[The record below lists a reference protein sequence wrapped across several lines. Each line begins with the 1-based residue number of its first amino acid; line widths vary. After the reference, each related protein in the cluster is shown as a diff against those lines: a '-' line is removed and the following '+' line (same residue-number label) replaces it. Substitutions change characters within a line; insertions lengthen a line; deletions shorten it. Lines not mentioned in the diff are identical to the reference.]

1 MKIAMLGTR
10 GLPAT
15 HGGVERAVEELS
27 ARLAARGHDVTVFCR
42 PGYCAERLPA
52 HRGVRLRHLP
62 AIPTKH
68 LESASHTFLG
78 ALVAAA
84 GDYDVVHIHSIGP
97 ALFGLIPRLAGKR
110 LVVTVHALDWKR
122 RKWGFLAR
130 LALRAGARAATLFPD
145 ATIAVSRA
153 AQRHLREAYFKEP
166 IYLPNGV
173 TLPGNDGHGPSPKAA
188 PGQQPYLLFLGRLVP
203 EKRVDDLI
211 AAFRSWDAEARL
223 LIAGDAAF
231 SNGHV
236 GALRR
241 QAAGDSRI
249 TFTGG
254 VYGERK
260 EALMA
265 GAAALVNPSELEG
278 HPIVVLEALAHGVP
292 VIVSDIEEHREI
304 LEGGDGAG
312 LLGLTFRTGDRADL
326 RGALAR
332 AFSLDGD
339 PDAPAARRR
348 FVAERFEWDRVV
360 AATEE
365 VYRTAGSRGGRS
377 C

>member
-1 MKIAMLGTR
+1 MKIAMLGSR

-27 ARLAARGHDVTVFCR
+27 ARLADRGHDVTVFCR
-42 PGYCAERLPA
+42 PAYCAERLPT
-52 HRGVRLRHLP
+52 HRGVRLRRLP

-68 LESASHTFLG
+68 LEAASHTFLG
-78 ALVAAA
+78 ALAAA
-84 GDYDVVHIHSIGP
+84 VGDYDVVHIHSIGP

-122 RKWGFLAR
+122 RKWGLLAR
-130 LALRAGARAATLFPD
+130 LALRAGARSATLFPH

-153 AQRHLREAYFKEP
+153 AQRHLKEAYRREP
-166 IYLPNGV
+166 LYLPNGV
-173 TLPGNDGHGPSPKAA
+173 SFHGNGRQVASAEAA
-188 PGQQPYLLFLGRLVP
+188 PGQPPYLLFLGRLVP
-203 EKRVDDLI
+203 EKRVHDLI
-211 AAFRSWDAEARL
+211 AAFRAWDTEARL
-223 LIAGDAAF
+223 LIAGDGQF

-236 GALRR
+236 GSLRR
-241 QAAGDSRI
+241 QASGDSRI
-249 TFTGG
+249 AFTGG

-260 EALMA
+260 EALLA

-278 HPIVVLEALAHGVP
+278 HPIVVLEALAHGLP
-292 VIVSDIEEHREI
+292 VVVSDIEEHREI
-304 LEGGDGAG
+304 LEAEEGNGF
-312 LLGLTFRTGDRADL
+312 LGLTFRTGDRVDL

-332 AFSLDGD
+332 SLSLDGD

-348 FVAERFEWDRVV
+348 FVAERFEWGRIA
-360 AATEE
+360 AATEQ
-365 VYRTAGSRGGRS
+365 VYRTIVLGRRRP